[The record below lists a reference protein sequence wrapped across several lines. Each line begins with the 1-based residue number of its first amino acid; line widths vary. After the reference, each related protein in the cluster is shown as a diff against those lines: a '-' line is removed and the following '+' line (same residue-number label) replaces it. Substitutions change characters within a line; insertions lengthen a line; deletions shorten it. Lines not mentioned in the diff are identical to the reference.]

1 MGSALSASSGSYDV
15 VVYLSPPSAN
25 RENITFIHVCEHKQN
40 PSSFI
45 TSDLPLA
52 PSFQI
57 RLSFSFLF
65 FDTIKVTW
73 GCGGLPII

>member
-1 MGSALSASSGSYDV
+1 MGSALSALSGSYDV
-15 VVYLSPPSAN
+15 VLYLSPPSAN

-40 PSSFI
+40 TSSFI
-45 TSDLPLA
+45 SSDLPIA

-65 FDTIKVTW
+65 FDTIKVAW
-73 GCGGLPII
+73 ELLWLPIV